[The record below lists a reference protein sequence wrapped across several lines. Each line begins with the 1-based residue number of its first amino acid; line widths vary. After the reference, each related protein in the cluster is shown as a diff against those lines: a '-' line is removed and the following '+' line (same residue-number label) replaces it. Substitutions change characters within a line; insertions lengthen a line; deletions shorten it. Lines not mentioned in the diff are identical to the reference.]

1 MASTL
6 KGRDCDHNGRVMDV
20 VRENIERLMEHHE
33 KRRANRPRF
42 EKLAD
47 AITSGIGTMTSV
59 VVHAS
64 VFATW
69 IVLNLGVFGNNPFD
83 PFPFG
88 LLTMLLSIEAIFLTL
103 FVLISQNRMQ
113 FESDSRSELDVQINL
128 LTEYELTR
136 LWRLT
141 ELIADKLGVD
151 RESDEELQGLDVD
164 IDPQDVI
171 QQIEEVQENGPKDAA
186 PSESS

>member
-6 KGRDCDHNGRVMDV
+6 NGRDCENNGRVMDV
-20 VRENIERLMEHHE
+20 VEENIQLLTDHHE
-33 KRRANRPRF
+33 QRKAKMPASERF
-42 EKLAD
+42 AEWF
-47 AITSGIGTMTSV
+47 TCQIGSMTSV
-59 VVHAS
+59 IAHAIF
-64 VFATW
+64 FAVW
-69 IVLNLGVFGNNPFD
+69 ISLNLGLLGIKPFD

-88 LLTMLLSIEAIFLTL
+88 LLTMILSIEAIFLSL

-113 FESDSRSELDVQINL
+113 LESDNRAELDVQINL

-151 RESDEELQGLDVD
+151 READAELKGLDVD
-164 IDPQDVI
+164 IDPQDVMKK
-171 QQIEEVQENGPKDAA
+171 IEEINDN
-186 PSESS
+186 ESSQNESS